1 MILEHLLK
9 WHMVSLSDAKHVQ
22 TSPSDK
28 AERQSEKS
36 VHRDDN
42 KLDGI
47 FVGILSQT
55 YIVLG
60 I

>member
-1 MILEHLLK
+1 
-9 WHMVSLSDAKHVQ
+9 MVSLSDAKHVQ

-42 KLDGI
+42 KLDGM